1 MSKTYKQIK
10 IQFLDGKPK
19 FFAEDEWADYAYDGN
34 FIIIKNNDGAWIAMY
49 ATSNV
54 LSVELSQ

>member
-34 FIIIKNNDGAWIAMY
+34 FIIIKK
-49 ATSNV
+49 
-54 LSVELSQ
+54 

>member
-19 FFAEDEWADYAYDGN
+19 IFTENEWADYAYDGD

-54 LSVELSQ
+54 LSVELS